1 MVIIRLFDNLCGPP
15 KTSPKKAYLTVTS
28 KRNNRPTLE
37 STTVGR
43 VFNRAPDLP
52 GLGAVLNVH
61 NSGSENPPPGNFSPT
76 GSFVDTRR
84 FFNAFQ
90 SERTAGS
97 FILIFNFNFFGK
109 SPNLA
114 GFLILKYF

>member
-61 NSGSENPPPGNFSPT
+61 NSGSEKPPPGNFSPT
-76 GSFVDTRR
+76 GSLVDTRR

-90 SERTAGS
+90 SCQNRRFLDS
-97 FILIFNFNFFGK
+97 DFFFGK